1 MKFYSYYTNEPPK
14 VSTKPDTETVF
25 VSQSEAIRS
34 SLKYQLEVFG
44 MDTLQAKLK
53 ETQSKFG
60 YADTRYSKSFGD
72 LCEQYARAND
82 YFQALPAEY
91 RAKFGHDPIKF
102 YSSIEQNP
110 GEAYKTGFISKD
122 LAQKLGVV
130 FEQPKSDIAQMQ
142 EDISNVTEQVNNL
155 RNEGSSS
162 T

>member
-1 MKFYSYYTNEPPK
+1 MKFYTYYTNEPPK
-14 VSTKPDTETVF
+14 VSTQPDTETVL

-60 YADTRYSKSFGD
+60 YADTRYSKSFGA

-130 FEQPKSDIAQMQ
+130 FEQPKIEAPQQPVEVSQQ
-142 EDISNVTEQVNNL
+142 TVEVTSE
-155 RNEGSSS
+155 S
-162 T
+162 